1 MSAILIVEVKQRT
14 ADGTQ
19 SRSLGF
25 VTDDFLADQLI
36 ESLYNQ
42 IRQRS
47 LDINFEPDMWV
58 DTTLRD
64 EIATLGWDIWS
75 VNNRNGPTSVFYKV
89 PARLW
94 NQVPSSVANFT
105 LTMSG
110 DVSF

>member
-1 MSAILIVEVKQRT
+1 MSARLIVEVKQRT
-14 ADGTQ
+14 ASGIQ

-47 LDINFEPDMWV
+47 LDINFEPDIWV
-58 DTTLRD
+58 DTTMRD
-64 EIATLGWDIWS
+64 NIIAQSWDVWS
-75 VNNRNGPTSVFYKV
+75 VNNRNSPTSVFYKV

-94 NQVPSSVANFT
+94 NQVPSSVENFT

-110 DVSF
+110 DVSL